1 MRVNIQWTLFFPIF
15 TLNQIYL
22 RTYLKNEEFSFQLLF
37 EWHFNFI
44 DRL

>member
-1 MRVNIQWTLFFPIF
+1 MQWTLFFPIS

-22 RTYLKNEEFSFQLLF
+22 HSYLKNEESSFQLLF